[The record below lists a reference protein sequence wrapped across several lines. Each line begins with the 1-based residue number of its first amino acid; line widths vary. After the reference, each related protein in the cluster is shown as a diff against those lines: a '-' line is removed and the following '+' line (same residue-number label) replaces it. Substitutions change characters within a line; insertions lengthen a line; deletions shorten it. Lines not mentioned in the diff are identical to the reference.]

1 MDKEQL
7 AIARLQD
14 AARLSEHRYKKPLM
28 VTYSGGKDSQVL
40 VALAERAGINFEV
53 VNSHTTADAPET
65 VYFIREQFK
74 RKICICRISWKQEMR
89 MQQSAKQG
97 NMQRVPTL
105 SSSKMESRTW
115 RW

>member
-40 VALAERAGINFEV
+40 VALAERAGLPSPAGGGGSVRTDN
-53 VNSHTTADAPET
+53 
-65 VYFIREQFK
+65 
-74 RKICICRISWKQEMR
+74 
-89 MQQSAKQG
+89 
-97 NMQRVPTL
+97 QRHGRQPV
-105 SSSKMESRTW
+105 
-115 RW
+115 

>member
-65 VYFIREQFK
+65 AYFHWWMKDGVLPGQ
-74 RKICICRISWKQEMR
+74 
-89 MQQSAKQG
+89 
-97 NMQRVPTL
+97 L
-105 SSSKMESRTW
+105 SMDDLIGGKP
-115 RW
+115 

>member
-65 VYFIREQFK
+65 VYF
-74 RKICICRISWKQEMR
+74 
-89 MQQSAKQG
+89 
-97 NMQRVPTL
+97 V
-105 SSSKMESRTW
+105 SSSKQWKNVESNAPSSCHNTRTSLCPCGH
-115 RW
+115 

>member
-40 VALAERAGINFEV
+40 LALVEMSGVKHHAEMQVTTVDSPNLMRNINE
-53 VNSHTTADAPET
+53 
-65 VYFIREQFK
+65 YFI
-74 RKICICRISWKQEMR
+74 
-89 MQQSAKQG
+89 
-97 NMQRVPTL
+97 
-105 SSSKMESRTW
+105 SK
-115 RW
+115 